1 MDVQPVVY
9 LLDDEE
15 PVVVAIGRL
24 LQGEGFE
31 VRAFTSATDF
41 LKSHDPDVPGCLIC
55 DVLMPQM
62 SGLQLQRALVTSGS
76 NRPIIMITGQGDI
89 PMTVQA
95 MKAGAVSFLAK
106 PLRRAD
112 LVAAVREAIDK
123 DLAARALQTEQRTI
137 RNRLESLTPRERQ
150 VLALV
155 TTGMLNK
162 QIAAELGAAEKT
174 IKVHR
179 GRVMVKMQV
188 RSAAALVHMLSR
200 DSSFAQYANGQAE
213 GPSHGYVPHE
223 NGREGFEQQAGAT

>member
-15 PVVVAIGRL
+15 SIVVALSRM
-24 LQGEGFE
+24 LQGEGFDI
-31 VRAFTSATDF
+31 RTSTSAFNF
-41 LKSHDPDVPGCLIC
+41 LNSHDPDVPGCLVT

-62 SGLQLQRALVTSGS
+62 SGLQLQRALLASGS
-76 NRPIIMITGQGDI
+76 NRPIIFITGKGDI
-89 PMTVQA
+89 PTTVQA
-95 MKAGAVSFLAK
+95 MKAGAVSFLSK
-106 PLRRAD
+106 PVRRAD

-123 DLAARALQTEQRTI
+123 DMAARQVRNEQRTI
-137 RNRLESLTPRERQ
+137 RARLESLTPRERQ

-179 GRVMVKMQV
+179 GRVMGKMQV
-188 RSAAALVHMLSR
+188 RSAAALVHLLSR
-200 DSSFAQYANGQAE
+200 DSTFGKAAE
-213 GPSHGYVPHE
+213 VQSPAGPGPVPYQLQE
-223 NGREGFEQQAGAT
+223 IAGERLEQQI

>member
-1 MDVQPVVY
+1 MEVQPVVY

-15 PVVVAIGRL
+15 SIVVALSRM

-31 VRAFTSATDF
+31 IRTCTSAFSF
-41 LKSHDPDVPGCLIC
+41 LNSHDPEVPGCLVT

-76 NRPIIMITGQGDI
+76 DRPIVFITGQGDI
-89 PMTVQA
+89 PTTVQA
-95 MKAGAVSFLAK
+95 MKAGAVSFLSK
-106 PLRRAD
+106 PVRRAD
-112 LVAAVREAIDK
+112 LVAAVREAIVK
-123 DLAARALQTEQRTI
+123 DLATRELRNEQRTI
-137 RNRLESLTPRERQ
+137 RARLESLTPRERQ

-155 TTGMLNK
+155 TMGMLNK

-188 RSAAALVHMLSR
+188 RSAAALVHLLSR
-200 DSSFAQYANGQAE
+200 DGAFGKGVTLQ
-213 GPSHGYVPHE
+213 GPVGAHPSAYRLQE
-223 NGREGFEQQAGAT
+223 NAGERLEHHV